1 MKKWVVLLLFFST
14 FSLWSQDRNEK
25 LLQGIIAADDA
36 LLSGID
42 VVNLGNEKVTVTN
55 SKGEFSILA
64 KADDILVFS
73 SKSLEMRRLLIDED
87 DLKSGTIT
95 VNMYP
100 KINELDEVIVKKN
113 GGFNALSMG
122 IVQKKPKH
130 YTPAERKLKTAGD
143 FKPIHL
149 LAILGGS
156 MPVDPIINAINGRS
170 KKLKKQ
176 IDIEKKEFL
185 LLKISDLYQ
194 PAFYIK
200 TLKISLENIK
210 GFQYYIIEN
219 NSFVETLNLNK
230 IEKST
235 IIMIELAEKFN
246 QMIACE

>member
-14 FSLWSQDRNEK
+14 FSMWSQDRNEK

-100 KINELDEVIVKKN
+100 KINELNEVIVKKSPIE
-113 GGFNALSMG
+113 GVSIIPG
-122 IVQKKPKH
+122 QKQ
-130 YTPAERKLKTAGD
+130 YTPAERKLRTATSGLLDAPISLMSGRTAMLKKEVVVERKERLLDKIGILYEDKYYIETLKVPEIYIDD
-143 FKPIHL
+143 FQRYITEDKEFTAALKVKNRTMMLFLISK
-149 LAILGGS
+149 LA
-156 MPVDPIINAINGRS
+156 VNYNAIP
-170 KKLKKQ
+170 K
-176 IDIEKKEFL
+176 
-185 LLKISDLYQ
+185 
-194 PAFYIK
+194 
-200 TLKISLENIK
+200 
-210 GFQYYIIEN
+210 
-219 NSFVETLNLNK
+219 
-230 IEKST
+230 
-235 IIMIELAEKFN
+235 
-246 QMIACE
+246 

>member
-42 VVNLGNEKVTVTN
+42 VVNLVNEKVTVTN

-100 KINELDEVIVKKN
+100 KINELNEVIVKKN
-113 GGFNALSMG
+113 PIEGVSIIPG
-122 IVQKKPKH
+122 QKQ
-130 YTPAERKLKTAGD
+130 YTPAERKLHTATSGLLD
-143 FKPIHL
+143 API
-149 LAILGGS
+149 S
-156 MPVDPIINAINGRS
+156 WMSGRTAM
-170 KKLKKQ
+170 LKKEVVVERKERLLDK
-176 IDIEKKEFL
+176 IGILYEDKYYIE
-185 LLKISDLYQ
+185 
-194 PAFYIK
+194 
-200 TLKISLENIK
+200 TLKVPEIYIDD
-210 GFQYYIIEN
+210 FQRYIIEDKDFTAALKVKN
-219 NSFVETLNLNK
+219 RTMMLFLISK
-230 IEKST
+230 
-235 IIMIELAEKFN
+235 LAVNYNAIPK
-246 QMIACE
+246 

>member
-42 VVNLGNEKVTVTN
+42 VVNLVNEKVTVTN

-100 KINELDEVIVKKN
+100 KINELNEVIVKKN
-113 GGFNALSMG
+113 PIEGVSIIPG
-122 IVQKKPKH
+122 QKQ
-130 YTPAERKLKTAGD
+130 YTPAERKLHTATSGLLD
-143 FKPIHL
+143 API
-149 LAILGGS
+149 S
-156 MPVDPIINAINGRS
+156 WMSGRTAM
-170 KKLKKQ
+170 LKKEVVVERKERLLDK
-176 IDIEKKEFL
+176 IGILYEDKYYIE
-185 LLKISDLYQ
+185 
-194 PAFYIK
+194 
-200 TLKISLENIK
+200 TLKVPEIYIDD
-210 GFQYYIIEN
+210 FQRYIIEDKEFTAALKVKN
-219 NSFVETLNLNK
+219 RTMMLFLISK
-230 IEKST
+230 
-235 IIMIELAEKFN
+235 LAVNYNAIPK
-246 QMIACE
+246 

>member
-25 LLQGIIAADDA
+25 MLQGVIAADDA

-100 KINELDEVIVKKN
+100 KINELNEVIVKKN
-113 GGFNALSMG
+113 PIEGVSIIPG
-122 IVQKKPKH
+122 QKQ
-130 YTPAERKLKTAGD
+130 YTPAERKLHTATSGLLD
-143 FKPIHL
+143 API
-149 LAILGGS
+149 S
-156 MPVDPIINAINGRS
+156 WMSGRTAM
-170 KKLKKQ
+170 LKKEVVVERKERLLDK
-176 IDIEKKEFL
+176 IGILYEDKYYIE
-185 LLKISDLYQ
+185 
-194 PAFYIK
+194 
-200 TLKISLENIK
+200 TLKVPEIYIDD
-210 GFQYYIIEN
+210 FQRYIIEDKEFTAALKVKN
-219 NSFVETLNLNK
+219 RTMMLFLISK
-230 IEKST
+230 
-235 IIMIELAEKFN
+235 LAVNYNAIPK
-246 QMIACE
+246 

>member
-64 KADDILVFS
+64 KAEDILVFS

-100 KINELDEVIVKKN
+100 KINELNEVIVKKN
-113 GGFNALSMG
+113 PIEGVSIIPG
-122 IVQKKPKH
+122 QKQ
-130 YTPAERKLKTAGD
+130 YTPAERKLHTATSGLLD
-143 FKPIHL
+143 API
-149 LAILGGS
+149 S
-156 MPVDPIINAINGRS
+156 WMSGRTAM
-170 KKLKKQ
+170 LKKEVVVERKERLLDK
-176 IDIEKKEFL
+176 IGILYEDKYYIE
-185 LLKISDLYQ
+185 
-194 PAFYIK
+194 
-200 TLKISLENIK
+200 TLKVPEIYIDD
-210 GFQYYIIEN
+210 FQRYIIEDKDFTAALKVKN
-219 NSFVETLNLNK
+219 RTMMLFLISK
-230 IEKST
+230 
-235 IIMIELAEKFN
+235 LAVNYNAIPK
-246 QMIACE
+246 